1 MNPIRPL
8 IWISAWAL
16 LFTSI
21 LGSWE
26 SISEIRNATPPF
38 SFDGRQSLTLVS
50 FNIRVGYGAHDRG
63 VSPTKLKDKPKR
75 LRPIIDAIRSVDADI
90 VGLQEVL
97 GHDQARR
104 LANALNMN
112 AAYAHHP
119 TYSPY
124 GPWWGVAILS
134 KYPISKAQGFQIS
147 SGAGN
152 TKSALICAVQIDGRT
167 MHFVSIHKDRDL
179 EHGGSFRKIMQKIE
193 PVKGP
198 VVLIGDLNMSPF
210 DLRLNILKK
219 RFQDSAEGIE
229 SVSAI
234 EARSTGTF
242 LGIGRIDYVLVD
254 PKYFNVL
261 DVGLVDRQYWDA
273 SDHLAYWA
281 KVVPKNTQQ

>member
-1 MNPIRPL
+1 M
-8 IWISAWAL
+8 

-21 LGSWE
+21 SGRCDSTGE
-26 SISEIRNATPPF
+26 PRNAPPPF
-38 SFDGRQSLTLVS
+38 SLDGRQSLTLVS

-75 LRPIIDAIRSVDADI
+75 LRPIIDAIRSVEADI

-104 LANALNMN
+104 LGKALNMN

-119 TYSPY
+119 TFSPY

-134 KYPISKAQGFQIS
+134 KFPISKAQGFQIS

-152 TKSALICAVQIDGRT
+152 TKSALICAVQIGGRT
-167 MHFVSIHKDRDL
+167 MHFVCIHKDKDL
-179 EHGGSFRKIMQKIE
+179 EDGGSFRKIMQKIE

-210 DLRLNILKK
+210 DLRLDILKK

-254 PKYFNVL
+254 PKYFNVW
-261 DVGLVDRQYWDA
+261 DVGLVDRQYWNA

-281 KVVPKNTQQ
+281 KVVPKATP